1 MTIPFSI
8 QRPAFLAVTLLA
20 LTTTAVTRVQAAE
33 DDYVFCI
40 VQSLSDFS
48 GETKSTRYYTA
59 IFLGDYSFTIGVEND
74 FYDYLKEEA
83 GVKPNRGATWCFKGD
98 SLAEAER
105 EYASHVHDDK
115 QVFRVVHTK
124 WAPDDFTNQPLQDF
138 TITVPV
144 NRREVTVCVRD
155 HECEDGDD
163 VRVSVNGGNVFS
175 GEIVNA
181 WACSDVAVTE
191 GRNAVELYAV
201 NGSGRKGNCSYA
213 DANTGEI
220 RVSGANVQ
228 TQSWRHRGGA
238 GSRASIIV
246 TVQ

>member
-1 MTIPFSI
+1 MRSLSI
-8 QRPAFLAVTLLA
+8 QVPVFLAALLLA
-20 LTTTAVTRVQAAE
+20 LTTAAVTRAQAAE

-40 VQSLSDFS
+40 VQSMSDFS
-48 GETKSTRYYTA
+48 GETKTTRYYSA
-59 IFLGDYSFTIGVEND
+59 IFLGDYSFTTGVEND

-83 GVKPNRGATWCFKGD
+83 GVQPNRGATWCFKGN

-105 EYASHVHDDK
+105 EYASHVRDDK

-124 WAPDDFTNQPLQDF
+124 WAPDDFTNRPLQDF
-138 TITVPV
+138 TITVPAH
-144 NRREVTVCVRD
+144 RREVTVCVRD

-175 GEIVNA
+175 GEIVND

-220 RVSGANVQ
+220 RVSGENVQ

-238 GSRASIIV
+238 GSSASIIV